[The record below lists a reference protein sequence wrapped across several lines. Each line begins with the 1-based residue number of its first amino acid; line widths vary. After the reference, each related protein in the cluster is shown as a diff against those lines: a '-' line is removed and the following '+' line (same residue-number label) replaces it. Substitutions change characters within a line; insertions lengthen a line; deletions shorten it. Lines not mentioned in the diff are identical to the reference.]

1 MKKNMI
7 IAALSLVSAVGAFGQ
22 GQVVFAT
29 RVTGST
35 LGNVNAP
42 VYGVDPTRSTTQLR
56 GNSVTNPQ
64 PVGVNGVDYRSAPLL
79 TGTGFTAAL
88 FGGLAPI
95 TDENSAS
102 LQLVATTGFRTQ
114 ATLPGY
120 VVPPTGPAPMVPG
133 VAGAS
138 ADRATFQL
146 RVWDNQGGTITSWA
160 AAMASPASAHGSSVL
175 FTPNFGL
182 GGGTVFPPNLEGLTS
197 FNLVVPEPGVI
208 ALGVLGLGALLL
220 RRRK

>member
-42 VYGVDPTRSTTQLR
+42 VYGVDPSRSTTQLR
-56 GNSVTNPQ
+56 GNSITNPQ
-64 PVGVNGVDYRSAPLL
+64 PVGLNGVDYRTAPLL

-95 TDENSAS
+95 TDENSAN

-120 VVPPTGPAPMVPG
+120 VVPPAGPAPMVPG
-133 VAGAS
+133 VVGAS
-138 ADRATFQL
+138 NDRATFQL
-146 RVWDNQGGTITSWA
+146 RVWDNNGGTITSWA
-160 AAMASPASAHGSSVL
+160 AAMANPSLAHGSSAL
-175 FTPNFGL
+175 FTVPFAL
-182 GGGTVFPPNLEGLTS
+182 GAGAVFPPNLEGLSS